1 MIRNAAMPQPDR
13 TFVAGVAPDDQH
25 DLSGTAWWFV
35 FRGGEVLV
43 STALETGS
51 VIPRMNSLAD
61 LALESIRTNFLGHL
75 AGERVFAAE
84 LPGDARVPEAHA
96 LRGLRALYGLVD
108 DQIFALAGR
117 ASQILEWERNHQFC
131 GRCGTSTEP
140 APGERAKRCPGCGL
154 LSFPRLS
161 PAVIVLVEHG
171 DDVLLARHTRST
183 DGMYALLA
191 GFVEP
196 GESIEEAVCREI
208 QEECGIDVNQLAYF
222 GSQPWPFPHQLMI
235 GFTAQYAGGDIEIDG
250 VEIAD
255 ARWFTAHAMPKVPP
269 RLSIARRLID
279 AYAAKHGVVID
290 QP

>member
-1 MIRNAAMPQPDR
+1 MPPDQRN
-13 TFVAGVAPDDQH
+13 FVAGVAPVEQ
-25 DLSGTAWWFV
+25 SSEVEMAWWFV

-43 STALETGS
+43 RAEFADGS
-51 VIPRMNSLAD
+51 VIPRLSGPAD
-61 LALESIRTNFLGHL
+61 LDLEPVRTSFIGQLG
-75 AGERVFAAE
+75 GEHVYAVE
-84 LPGDARVPEAHA
+84 LPDDAIAPDSHSF
-96 LRGLRALYGLVD
+96 RGLRALYGLVD
-108 DQIFALAGR
+108 DHIFALAGR

-131 GRCGTSTEP
+131 GRCGTPTEP
-140 APGERAKRCPGCGL
+140 APGERAKRCPACGL
-154 LSFPRLS
+154 LNFPRLS

-191 GFVEP
+191 GFIEP
-196 GESIEEAVCREI
+196 GESIEEAIRREI
-208 QEECGIDVNQLAYF
+208 REESGIEVDRLSYF

-235 GFTAQYAGGDIEIDG
+235 GFTAQYAGGEIHIDG

-255 ARWFTAHAMPKVPP
+255 ARWFTANAMPKVPP

-279 AYAAKHGVVID
+279 AYAAKHGVIID

>member
-1 MIRNAAMPQPDR
+1 MPSIDR
-13 TFVAGVAPDDQH
+13 TFVAAVAPDADH
-25 DLSGTAWWFV
+25 AAGDTAWWFV
-35 FRGGEVLV
+35 FRGGDVLIRAGRE
-43 STALETGS
+43 SAE
-51 VIPRMNSLAD
+51 VIPRLGSLAE
-61 LALESIRTNFLGHL
+61 LAIEPIRTSFLGHL
-75 AGERVFAAE
+75 AGEHVYAAE
-84 LPGDARVPEAHA
+84 LPLDLPVPDDHA

-108 DQIFALAGR
+108 DQLFALAGR
-117 ASQILEWERNHQFC
+117 AAQILEWERNHQYC
-131 GRCGTSTEP
+131 GRCGTATEP
-140 APGERAKRCPGCGL
+140 APGERAKRCPACGL

-161 PAVIVLVEHG
+161 PAVIVLVERE
-171 DDVLLARHTRST
+171 DEVLLARHTRST

-208 QEECGIDVNQLAYF
+208 QEETGIDVDRLAYF

-235 GFTAQYAGGDIEIDG
+235 GFTAQYAGGEIAIDG

-255 ARWFTAHAMPKVPP
+255 ARWFSAQAMPKVPP

-279 AYAAKHGVVID
+279 AYAARHGVVID